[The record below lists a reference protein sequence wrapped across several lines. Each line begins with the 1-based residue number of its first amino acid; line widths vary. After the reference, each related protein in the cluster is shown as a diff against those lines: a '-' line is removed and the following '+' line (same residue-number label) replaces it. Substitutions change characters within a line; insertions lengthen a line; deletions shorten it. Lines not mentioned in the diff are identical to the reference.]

1 MSTITSDQTTK
12 ETPGS
17 WIFSRDILA
26 WLADKKLTQQLP
38 ISYQKFADECNQ
50 YFQENEGFQ
59 IKNGSHLFQELV
71 ASCRST
77 NSEKQ
82 ISLQLP
88 HCQVFL
94 NLEDPRF
101 FQVVNELLS
110 EETDKKVV
118 KELLKPGDSFFDIGA
133 NHGSF
138 SIIASQIL
146 GDRGTITAVEAQP
159 TLAKL
164 VKLSLE
170 ANVQCDF
177 EVYQIALGDYA
188 GEIEFMIPVDSSG
201 SAGIFAGHSATH
213 QYQKV
218 TVPLQ
223 RFDDLVDAKNF
234 KPNGLMKLDIEGSE
248 YSFLKGASQ
257 IIQQL
262 QPKIIL
268 EINPGTLAASGV
280 GIGKLKVQLQS
291 LGYRTYAEVND
302 LQKHIDLHQLEADSQ
317 RNIVVFP

>member
-1 MSTITSDQTTK
+1 MSTIASTQITE

-26 WLADKKLTQQLP
+26 WLNNKKLTQQLP
-38 ISYQKFADECNQ
+38 DLYQEFAEKCNR

-59 IKNGSHLFQELV
+59 IKNGSYLFQELV
-71 ASCRST
+71 VACRSI

-82 ISLQLP
+82 IGLQLP

-164 VKLSLE
+164 VQLSLD

-177 EVYQIALGDYA
+177 KVYQIALGDHA

-213 QYQKV
+213 QYKKV

-248 YSFLKGASQ
+248 YAFLKGAAQ
-257 IIQQL
+257 TIQQL

-268 EINPGTLAASGV
+268 EINPGTLVASGV
-280 GIGKLKVQLQS
+280 GIEKLKMQLQS
-291 LGYRTYAEVND
+291 LGYQTYTEVND
-302 LQKHIDLHQLEADSQ
+302 LQNHLDLNQLKADSQ